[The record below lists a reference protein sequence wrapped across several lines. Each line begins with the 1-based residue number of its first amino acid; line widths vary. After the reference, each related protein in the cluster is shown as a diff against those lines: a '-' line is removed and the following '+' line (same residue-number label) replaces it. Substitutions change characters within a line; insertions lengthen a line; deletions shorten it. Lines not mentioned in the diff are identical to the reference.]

1 MLCEH
6 PARAE
11 CNDPIRSPAERPRQR
26 LEGKS
31 HHGQVTGG
39 AQRHWFP
46 PVTVQA
52 APLPAAQVATRQTET
67 RCNTRRLDGSWTQPS
82 HHSTSAQPAH
92 EHSPHIH
99 PSHAFS
105 HPADT
110 RHRALCARHRVHR
123 LILCSKWLP
132 HMVRSVLILSEREE
146 HWRVWVPVRH
156 NGAAWGLVMQH
167 CCIAAGVTR
176 LGGPPR
182 EALYTVALRDG
193 SSSTE
198 PSQ

>member
-1 MLCEH
+1 MAEDRVGREWAESAFSWIGISTRVRIHLTPGRYGTPLLGTFFSRRALNMLSEH
-6 PARAE
+6 PAGAE
-11 CNDPIRSPAERPRQR
+11 CNDPIQSPAVRPRQ
-26 LEGKS
+26 LHEGKP

-92 EHSPHIH
+92 EHSPRTQS
-99 PSHAFS
+99 SHTCS

-110 RHRALCARHRVHR
+110 RHRPLCA
-123 LILCSKWLP
+123 
-132 HMVRSVLILSEREE
+132 
-146 HWRVWVPVRH
+146 
-156 NGAAWGLVMQH
+156 
-167 CCIAAGVTR
+167 
-176 LGGPPR
+176 
-182 EALYTVALRDG
+182 
-193 SSSTE
+193 
-198 PSQ
+198 